1 MFEPLPVTFAP
12 TRDALHALAE
22 QVLAPA
28 RYHAEGRIGLINTPG
43 GFGTPVYGAGER
55 ARVEGIELVHERPG
69 ATQRVPITNL
79 SHAARFVGAPLGA
92 PADLYPPATTADP
105 DASLAIDADAAR
117 ILAAWLEIGATLLDE
132 LRDDYATQEP
142 SAPQLWPEHF
152 DLACDLGNLDAG
164 TRATYGVS
172 PGDADIA
179 EPYLYVS
186 PWEASRRTGVL
197 GRKPFGAACSYR
209 ELGAEGDGRNAGRAF
224 FSDCAALLLG
234 AP

>member
-1 MFEPLPVTFAP
+1 M
-12 TRDALHALAE
+12 HATGVGKVLLAH
-22 QVLAPA
+22 APA
-28 RYHAEGRIGLINTPG
+28 AVQAEVLGHLTRITPYTINQPG
-43 GFGTPVYGAGER
+43 TLR
-55 ARVEGIELVHERPG
+55 RQLARV
-69 ATQRVPITNL
+69 
-79 SHAARFVGAPLGA
+79 
-92 PADLYPPATTADP
+92 
-105 DASLAIDADAAR
+105 
-117 ILAAWLEIGATLLDE
+117 

-164 TRATYGVS
+164 TCATYGVS

-186 PWEASRRTGVL
+186 PWETSRRTGVL

-209 ELGAEGDGRNAGRAF
+209 DLGAEGDGRNAGRAF